1 MKIPANPTSDERN
14 KIIAVAVFAVLA
26 FGLLYYQLKDVFF
39 PSTPSTVVTAP
50 VNPQGSETQTATGAR
65 TSAKAAAPGAT
76 LDPTLHMEAMMVTES
91 VDYSGSGRNIF
102 SAASAP
108 IAIPK
113 PVASVRV
120 TTPPAPVVQPCPP
133 NCPPP
138 PPPPPIDLTFFG
150 VTISSNGTR
159 QACLLHDDNV
169 YLANAGDI
177 VLRRYK
183 VIAVDAKSIQVEDM
197 QNNNR
202 QTLPLLTN

>member
-1 MKIPANPTSDERN
+1 MRMPGNPTAEERN
-14 KIIAVAVFAVLA
+14 KIIAVAVFALLA

-39 PSTPSTVVTAP
+39 PPTPTATVVTAP
-50 VNPQGSETQTATGAR
+50 ANPQGTAPTGNATGAR
-65 TSAKAAAPGAT
+65 TSGKSAAPGAT

-91 VDYSGSGRNIF
+91 VEYSGSGRNIF

-108 IAIPK
+108 IAIPAAQAPPR
-113 PVASVRV
+113 PV
-120 TTPPAPVVQPCPP
+120 PQVVQGPP
-133 NCPPP
+133 PPPPGP
-138 PPPPPIDLTFFG
+138 PPPPPIALTFFG
-150 VTISSNGTR
+150 VTTSANGTR
-159 QACLLHDDNV
+159 QACLLHEDNV

-202 QTLPLLTN
+202 QTLPLLAN

>member
-1 MKIPANPTSDERN
+1 MKLPGNPTADERN
-14 KIIAVAVFAVLA
+14 KIIAVAAFAVLA

-39 PSTPSTVVTAP
+39 PSTPTAVVQSTAATGNAT
-50 VNPQGSETQTATGAR
+50 SARTAT
-65 TSAKAAAPGAT
+65 KAAAPGAT

-91 VDYSGSGRNIF
+91 VEYSGSGRNIF

-108 IAIPK
+108 VAIPEAK
-113 PVASVRV
+113 APPRPV
-120 TTPPAPVVQPCPP
+120 PQVVQGPP
-133 NCPPP
+133 PPPPGP
-138 PPPPPIDLTFFG
+138 PPPPPIALTFFG
-150 VTISSNGTR
+150 VTISANGTR

-169 YLANAGDI
+169 YLANAGDV

>member
-1 MKIPANPTSDERN
+1 MKMPGSPTTEERN
-14 KIIAVAVFAVLA
+14 KIIAIAVFAVLA
-26 FGLLYYQLKDVFF
+26 FGLLYYELKDVFF
-39 PSTPSTVVTAP
+39 PPTPTAVVVSAP
-50 VNPQGSETQTATGAR
+50 ANPQGTAPTGSATGAR
-65 TSAKAAAPGAT
+65 TSAKPAAPGAT

-91 VDYSGSGRNIF
+91 VEYSGSGRNIF

-108 IAIPK
+108 IAIPAAQAPPR
-113 PVASVRV
+113 PV
-120 TTPPAPVVQPCPP
+120 PQVVQGPP
-133 NCPPP
+133 PPPPGP

-150 VTISSNGTR
+150 VTTSANGTR
-159 QACLLHDDNV
+159 QACLLHQDNV

-197 QNNNR
+197 QNNNK

>member
-1 MKIPANPTSDERN
+1 MRMPGNPTAEERN
-14 KIIAVAVFAVLA
+14 KIIAVAVFALLA

-39 PSTPSTVVTAP
+39 PPTPTAAVVIAP
-50 VNPQGSETQTATGAR
+50 ANPQSTASTGGANGAR
-65 TSAKAAAPGAT
+65 TSAKSAAPGAT

-91 VDYSGSGRNIF
+91 VEYSGSGRNIF

-108 IAIPK
+108 TAIP
-113 PVASVRV
+113 VAKA
-120 TTPPAPVVQPCPP
+120 PPRPLPQVVQGPP
-133 NCPPP
+133 PPPPGP
-138 PPPPPIDLTFFG
+138 PPPPPIALTFFG
-150 VTISSNGTR
+150 VTTSANGAR
-159 QACLLHDDNV
+159 QACLLHEDNV

-202 QTLPLLTN
+202 QTLPLLAN